1 MPAAAAWS
9 LWPQGVTIWA
19 EDSRLRG
26 ITLTRKRSPES
37 YVNSIAAP
45 TYQSA
50 SYYFDD
56 ADHVRTGLHE
66 RSAPAGRYGRYSNPT
81 WIEVEARLSELSE
94 AESSLLFASGM
105 AAHFTTFL
113 SLLRAGDE
121 VVLPAESY
129 RQVRNVF
136 QHILP
141 KFGVIVHEISI
152 VNPEEFL
159 AAIAELAPR
168 LRLVHLEMPSSPHMY
183 LIDVTR
189 VREIVGPDV
198 ILTLDSSF
206 SPPPNFYALRWGID
220 LALFSATKYLN
231 GHGDIVA
238 GVASGRGDLIEEIR
252 WFRDTTG
259 PVADGSTAFLLR
271 RSLYTLGLRMA
282 QVNAQGMAVARYLDT
297 HPAVRRVYYTG
308 LESHPHFKLGQDY
321 LNGHGGVVTFELGL
335 SEAQTA
341 EIVDRLTVP
350 FMASNFGAPQTL
362 VEQSTFFTYF
372 EYDDAALRTIGVD
385 RSTVRLALG
394 YADDADEVIRDLDQA
409 LC

>member
-1 MPAAAAWS
+1 M
-9 LWPQGVTIWA
+9 
-19 EDSRLRG
+19 DSE
-26 ITLTRKRSPES
+26 LTRKRSSES

-50 SYYFDD
+50 SYYFND
-56 ADHVRTGLHE
+56 ADHVKTGLHE
-66 RSAPAGRYGRYSNPT
+66 RSVPAGRYGRYSNPT
-81 WIEVEARLSELSE
+81 WIEVEGRLSELSE
-94 AESSLLFASGM
+94 AEGSLLFSSGM
-105 AAHFTTFL
+105 AAHFTTFV

-136 QHILP
+136 HHILP

-152 VNPEEFL
+152 VNPDEFL
-159 AAIAELAPR
+159 AAIAALAPR

-183 LIDVTR
+183 LIDVAR

-198 ILTLDSSF
+198 VITLDSSF
-206 SPPPNFYALRWGID
+206 SPPPNFYALRWGVD

-259 PVADGSTAFLLR
+259 PVADGNTAFLLR

-282 QVNAQGMAVARYLDT
+282 RVNAQGLAVARYLDA

-335 SEAQTA
+335 SEADTA

-372 EYDDAALRTIGVD
+372 EYDDAALKSIGVD

-394 YADDADEVIRDLDQA
+394 YADDPDEVIGDLARA
-409 LC
+409 LG